1 MNDNSRRYL
10 IIPPNYQNG
19 LTIFGMVTIGYI
31 NFIQGVLVGGLFLL
45 LFIVSFV
52 LKHSW
57 NIGYIYGIIASF
69 SAGFIPVAK
78 GIKGGTFFQ
87 YIRNYFRFR
96 SNRRVTVY
104 NAHIK
109 LENKPLDHDVPAAA
123 ALVYKDQLMIV
134 WNKVKKKS
142 IETEQKRVNNQ
153 VEAFKEYQDL
163 YFEDDEDRIAKP
175 EEYMTGKE
183 RRELKKEQKRKEKME
198 RRKANEEK
206 H

>member
-1 MNDNSRRYL
+1 MSNENRRYL

-19 LTIFGMVTIGYI
+19 LTIFGMVTIRYI
-31 NFIQGVLVGGLFLL
+31 NFIQGLLVGGLFLL
-45 LFIVSFV
+45 LFIFFFV
-52 LKHSW
+52 LHRPW
-57 NIGYIYGIIASF
+57 NVGYIYGIIASF
-69 SAGFIPVAK
+69 SVGFIPVAR
-78 GIKGGTFFQ
+78 GIKGGTFFR
-87 YIRNYFRFR
+87 YIRNYFRYR

-183 RRELKKEQKRKEKME
+183 RRAYRKELKKKAKME
-198 RRKANEEK
+198 RKNAK
-206 H
+206 